1 MFQGPALR
9 PLFNPFCLH
18 KRWVG
23 IHIVVYIYDGLGEGP
38 SYPVALDH
46 STRVK
51 TDLIRSGFVP
61 YLEKSVWVPTSAL
74 DCLGFPIDLFQ
85 GFLFVQGIKL
95 KRVLSDIDSLL
106 EANCCTARELSVLA
120 GRINSF
126 KLAVGYVTTVDDKVY
141 SYVHR
146 PSV

>member
-1 MFQGPALR
+1 MRF
-9 PLFNPFCLH
+9 
-18 KRWVG
+18 
-23 IHIVVYIYDGLGEGP
+23 
-38 SYPVALDH
+38 
-46 STRVK
+46 T
-51 TDLIRSGFVP
+51 
-61 YLEKSVWVPTSAL
+61 
-74 DCLGFPIDLFQ
+74 IDLFQ
-85 GFLFVQGIKL
+85 GLLFVPGIKL

>member
-1 MFQGPALR
+1 M
-9 PLFNPFCLH
+9 
-18 KRWVG
+18 
-23 IHIVVYIYDGLGEGP
+23 
-38 SYPVALDH
+38 
-46 STRVK
+46 
-51 TDLIRSGFVP
+51 IRSGFVP

-106 EANCCTARELSVLA
+106 EANCCTAREQSVLA

-126 KLAVGYVTTVDDKVY
+126 KLAVGNVTTVDDKGY